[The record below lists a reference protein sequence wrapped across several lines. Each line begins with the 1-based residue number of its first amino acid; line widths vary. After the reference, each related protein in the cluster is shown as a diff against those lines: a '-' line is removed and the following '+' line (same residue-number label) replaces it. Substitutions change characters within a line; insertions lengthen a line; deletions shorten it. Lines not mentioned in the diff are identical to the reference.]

1 MTSETPKRGS
11 YAVGRERRER
21 ILDAASA
28 RFETSGYSHTSIAE
42 IARDVGLTAPG
53 VTHHFPTKQHLLLA
67 IVERRFDVAA
77 QVAEAADGELDGT
90 RTLRLLQSL
99 SEMFVS
105 QPGLMQL
112 FVLVSGEAADPSSPA
127 HALFTQRYERVVAE
141 IAALFTAEAEA
152 GALRADVDYR
162 ALARECIAVS
172 DGLQLQWVLSG
183 GTIDLAALSRAY
195 LDRVAPT
202 IRTAG
207 R

>member
-21 ILDAASA
+21 ILDAASV

-202 IRTAG
+202 IRTTG